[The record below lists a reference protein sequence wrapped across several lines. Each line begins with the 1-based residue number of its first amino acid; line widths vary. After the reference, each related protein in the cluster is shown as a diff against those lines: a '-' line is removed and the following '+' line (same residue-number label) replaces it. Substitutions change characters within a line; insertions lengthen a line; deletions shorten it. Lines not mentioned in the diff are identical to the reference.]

1 MHANQLPHDHEHA
14 QIFQQGIPFDVATRA
29 LPGIRPAQPDDW
41 LFADDA
47 FAQQMAY
54 RTQLI
59 KTRRDVVHVMT
70 DGARPAANELLDRAI
85 DVFERN
91 PDRGYRVDEKLV
103 IRPDGL
109 SISIDQ
115 NDPLG
120 TLCQLVQEDLC
131 ILEKQGD
138 EHVLTGAVLCFPASW
153 SLAEKFQRPLT
164 RIHDPVPSYDDQIAR
179 RVQRLFDGVQVGR
192 PLWRFNKL
200 WYVRPDL
207 HQPRSRTDPPREK
220 PGETGPRYFRSEKQ
234 VIFRLPQTQAVV
246 FSIHT
251 FVLPES
257 VVPPGAD

>member
-1 MHANQLPHDHEHA
+1 MYKNQLPVDHKHA
-14 QIFQQGIPFDVATRA
+14 RIFQKDVPFDVTTRP
-29 LPGIRPAQPDDW
+29 LPGIRPAQPDGW
-41 LFADDA
+41 LMVDDA
-47 FAQQMAY
+47 FAQQLAY
-54 RTQLI
+54 RTMLI
-59 KTRRDVVHVMT
+59 QTRRDIVHVMT
-70 DGARPAANELLDRAI
+70 ATAHQAAMELLGQAI
-85 DVFERN
+85 EIFEQD
-91 PDRGYRVDEKLV
+91 PSRGYSVNSDLV
-103 IRPDGL
+103 TRPDGE
-109 SISIDQ
+109 IVRINRD
-115 NDPLG
+115 DPLG
-120 TLCQLVQEDLC
+120 TLAQLVQEDLC
-131 ILEKQGD
+131 ILEKQGE

-220 PGETGPRYFRSEKQ
+220 PGVTGPRYFRSEKQ

-251 FVLPES
+251 FVLPEGVS
-257 VVPPGAD
+257 PPGAE